1 MNRSRFV
8 LAAATLAGLAPIL
21 ACASG
26 PVFNPTLLS
35 PEALD
40 ERAPDVFHAR
50 FVTSRGTFVVEV
62 LREWSPNGADRFYN
76 LVSSGFYDNVRF
88 YRVIAGSLAQF
99 GIHGD
104 SAVAAAWRERNI
116 EDDPVVQ
123 SNTRGF
129 VSYATSGP
137 NTRSTQVFINIANNT
152 QLDALGF
159 APFGRV
165 IDGMSVVNGLYSGYG
180 EGAPNG
186 RGPDHTLIEFRGN
199 SYLRRRFPNLDFIR
213 EATIV
218 PREESDQTNP

>member
-1 MNRSRFV
+1 MNRTRFV
-8 LAAATLAGLAPIL
+8 PAAVALAGMLAL
-21 ACASG
+21 SACASG
-26 PVFNPTLLS
+26 PVLNPILLS
-35 PEALD
+35 PETLN
-40 ERAPDVFHAR
+40 ETAPDVFHAR
-50 FVTSRGTFVVEV
+50 FVTTRGTFVIEV
-62 LREWSPNGADRFYN
+62 RRDWSPNGADRFYN
-76 LVSSGFYDNVRF
+76 LVSNGFYDNVRF
-88 YRVIAGSLAQF
+88 HRVIAGSLAQF

-116 EDDPVVQ
+116 EDDPVVE
-123 SNTRGF
+123 SNTRAS

-137 NTRSTQVFINIANNT
+137 NTRSTQVFVNIANNT

-165 IDGMSVVNGLYSGYG
+165 VEGMSVVNGLYSGYG

-199 SYLRRRFPNLDFIR
+199 SYLRRRFPELDFIR

-218 PREESDQTNP
+218 PLQESNRRNP